1 MNVEEYATMFS
12 VEDGHWWYLGLR
24 GMIDLFWRRCVTA
37 ERPRVLDAG
46 CGTGALLERLG
57 TRAEACGVDVSH
69 IAVQFC
75 RRRGVERSAAAS
87 VTALPFP
94 AATFDVA
101 VSFDVFCHRSIPDK
115 RVPFREVHRALK
127 PGGLF
132 LLNLPAYQWLHSSH
146 DVAVHTDRRF
156 TKGEVLRLLRESDF
170 EPLHATYWN
179 TLLFPPVVATR
190 LWRRMFPP
198 KGSDLD
204 TDWEGVS
211 NRVFAAILRLERG
224 LVRVAPLPF
233 GLSVFAVGRKA

>member
-12 VEDGHWWYLGLR
+12 VEGGHWWYLGLR

-46 CGTGALLERLG
+46 CGTGALLERLDA
-57 TRAEACGVDVSH
+57 RAEAYGVDVSP

-75 RRRGVERSAAAS
+75 RRRGVERSATAS
-87 VTALPFP
+87 VTALPFV

-101 VSFDVFCHRSIPDK
+101 VSLDVFCHRSIPDK
-115 RVPFREVHRALK
+115 RVPFREVYRALK
-127 PGGLF
+127 PAGLF

-179 TLLFPPVVATR
+179 TLLFPPAVATR
-190 LWRRMFPP
+190 LWRRVFPP

-204 TDWEGVS
+204 SDWEGVS
-211 NRVFAAILRLERG
+211 NRVFAAILGLERG
-224 LVRVAPLPF
+224 LARVAPLPF
-233 GLSVFAVGRKA
+233 GLSVFAVARKA